1 MKWALLMLVGL
12 LAFAYIKADEE
23 DISDLDDMD
32 LFDLDESDEELLR
45 QLEEKNLVSVNYYK
59 ANKTRC

>member
-12 LAFAYIKADEE
+12 VAFVHVLAVE
-23 DISDLDDMD
+23 DDLDDMD

-45 QLEEKNLVSVNYYK
+45 ILEEKNHVSQQLSSIF
-59 ANKTRC
+59 